1 MRFQCYNYT
10 MSYLLTLLK
19 EIIIPRRCAVCE
31 DEIHTGLFCTTCREN
46 FILEKM
52 LEDQEDIN
60 IVYLFYKYQGELWD
74 AIRQLK
80 FTKSKWVARRLQEE
94 AKLFFPDGWDDF
106 LKQYDIIE
114 TIPTSQDRIIERG
127 YDVPREIFGYLPLT
141 KQRILK
147 RVRSTAPLYNLNQT
161 LREQELDGC
170 FRVDGD
176 VSGKRILLLDD
187 IYTTG
192 STAREAARTLRRAGA
207 KYVDIIGFS
216 AGKFNWD

>member
-1 MRFQCYNYT
+1 MP
-10 MSYLLTLLK
+10 YLLTLLK

-31 DEIHTGLFCTTCREN
+31 DEIHTGLFCATCHEN

-52 LEDQEDIN
+52 LEDQDDIN
-60 IVYLFYKYQGELWD
+60 IVYLFYKYQGQLRD

-80 FTKSKWVARRLQEE
+80 FTKKKGVARELQEE
-94 AKLFFPDGWDDF
+94 AKLFFRDGWDDF
-106 LKQYDIIE
+106 LEQYDIIE

-127 YDVPREIFGYLPLT
+127 YDVPREIFAFLPLT
-141 KQRILK
+141 KQRILL
-147 RVRSTAPLYNLNQT
+147 RVRNTAPLYNLDQSQ
-161 LREQELDGC
+161 REQELTGC